1 MSPIEKPAGASG
13 GPSNIV
19 SWRERSEGSPEAL
32 RSQAFAVAREHEQE
46 ARRRALEAVSL
57 YGGDAFTQAAL
68 ATHYARQAVARMG
81 GGHV

>member
-1 MSPIEKPAGASG
+1 MSLKEKPAGANG
-13 GPSNIV
+13 GLFEIV

-32 RSQAFAVAREHEQE
+32 RSQAFAVGRQHEQE

-68 ATHYARQAVARMG
+68 ATHYARQAVVRMG
-81 GGHV
+81 GAHG